1 MKRGKESSHDSATS
15 LLANGTG
22 EVHPVLPQGIQ
33 LGPPHPLGVTDQDLR
48 GPQGTCQMQ
57 VGLLVGVAL
66 GRFDRP
72 QRWHLASSPQEFKSV
87 AEATQEGKT
96 WQQPVAVKVTEL

>member
-1 MKRGKESSHDSATS
+1 
-15 LLANGTG
+15 
-22 EVHPVLPQGIQ
+22 VLPQGVQ
-33 LGPPHPLGVTDQDLR
+33 LGPPHSLGVTDQDLR

-72 QRWHLASSPQEFKSV
+72 
-87 AEATQEGKT
+87 
-96 WQQPVAVKVTEL
+96 